1 MKTEILIATRSFG
14 STSPKPFEVLTE
26 AGLHYTR
33 ADMSQEMT
41 EGRLIELL
49 KGISGA
55 IVGVVPV
62 TAHVLENTPSLRVI
76 SMHGIGVDHI
86 DLTAAERLGV
96 VVANC
101 PGTNDQAVADLTIGL
116 MVAVARDLP
125 RADATVRQGGWGR
138 FEGGELW
145 RKTLG
150 LIGLG
155 RIGRAVARRAIGFE
169 MRVLVY
175 DPYIQPNRNQQI
187 NGVEFLELNEVIAKA
202 DFLSLHAP
210 LTAETRHM
218 ISQRQLQAMKPS
230 AYLIN
235 TARGDLV
242 DEQALH
248 RALCG
253 KQIAGAAIDV
263 FAEEPPT
270 GSPLLDLENVV
281 LTPHIGA
288 HTREAI
294 DRMGVMAAQ
303 NVVRTLQGG
312 QPLNRVV

>member
-1 MKTEILIATRSFG
+1 
-14 STSPKPFEVLTE
+14 
-26 AGLHYTR
+26 
-33 ADMSQEMT
+33 
-41 EGRLIELL
+41 
-49 KGISGA
+49 
-55 IVGVVPV
+55 
-62 TAHVLENTPSLRVI
+62 
-76 SMHGIGVDHI
+76 
-86 DLTAAERLGV
+86 
-96 VVANC
+96 
-101 PGTNDQAVADLTIGL
+101 
-116 MVAVARDLP
+116 
-125 RADATVRQGGWGR
+125 
-138 FEGGELW
+138 
-145 RKTLG
+145 